1 MNILIKRMGAL
12 GDVLCATPIVRRFR
26 TEYPE
31 AFIGVETGY
40 PNVFHGNSD
49 VDGINI
55 QREWNKFALL
65 DMAHE
70 TRRNMQA
77 IEAYAEATFGDRGE
91 NMDKSI
97 VFATGLVPPIGV
109 NWKKTI
115 VIHAN
120 KSWPNRTMPNEWWDE
135 ICNALSKDGYKI
147 VALGTEIDYCPSGAV
162 DTRSKLTI
170 HQQGAVIGASKLLIC
185 GASGL
190 FILAAATACPVVVP
204 MTINRPETALPWRW
218 GKQGEGFYPL
228 IADVP
233 CLGCSERAGPVT
245 NLGCEVGT
253 FKCIPTI
260 KASQAVEKSLEILKS
275 EKTNDIYYRSR
286 GL

>member
-1 MNILIKRMGAL
+1 MNILVRRRGAL
-12 GDVLCATPIVRRFR
+12 GDVLCVTPIISRLRK
-26 TEYPE
+26 ENPE

-40 PNVFHGNSD
+40 QEVFRGNPN

-55 QREWNKFALL
+55 QREWDRVIDL

-77 IEAYAEATFGDRGE
+77 IEAYSEAAFGDRGK

-115 VIHAN
+115 TIHAN

-147 VALGTEIDYCPSGAV
+147 VALGTEIDYCPPGAV
-162 DTRSKLTI
+162 DTRSKLTL

-190 FILAAATACPVVVP
+190 FILAAATNTPVIVP
-204 MTINRPETALPWRW
+204 MTINRRETALPWRW
-218 GKQGEGFYPL
+218 GKQGGGFYPL
-228 IADVP
+228 VADVP

-253 FKCIPTI
+253 FECISTI
-260 KASQAVEKSLEILKS
+260 KASQAVEKSLEILNS
-275 EKTNDIYYRSR
+275 EKTNHIRNRSR